1 MLASP
6 QVWRSMHSPLAPD
19 IVNNST
25 MKQTRKKHVFH
36 LRRIGLLGILVA
48 AFFIVRIDAGAVPE
62 PLQSNH
68 VLAYAT
74 EMSHSGLLASTNN
87 ARAANGL
94 APLSLNSQL
103 NNSAQAKA
111 QDMANKNY
119 WAHVSPD
126 GTQPWYFFDQA
137 GYAYIRAG
145 ENLAY
150 GFMTS
155 QGAVDGWMNSAT
167 HRANILGDYYDVG
180 FGIVNAPDY
189 QSNGQQTIVV
199 AHYGAKAAPP
209 PPAPAPAPAPTAPT
223 TPSPSTPTAP
233 ANNAPAPTSDPT
245 PSQPVS
251 ESPPAESPTTQGDSS
266 KHTGGPTPVA
276 STNPAPVQTG
286 DASRVS
292 VFSMIAAKNA
302 PLAALVSLVMVCF
315 AVVGYALTH
324 RSAFQHAVTSGEHF
338 VVAHPGIDTGIIAA
352 ITSLILLT
360 TYGNLG

>member
-1 MLASP
+1 
-6 QVWRSMHSPLAPD
+6 
-19 IVNNST
+19 

-36 LRRIGLLGILVA
+36 LRRIGLLGVLVA

-74 EMSHSGLLASTNN
+74 EMSHSGLLAGTNN

-189 QSNGQQTIVV
+189 QSNGQLSIVV

-209 PPAPAPAPAPTAPT
+209 APAPAPAPAAPTAPT
-223 TPSPSTPTAP
+223 SSTPPAPVESAP
-233 ANNAPAPTSDPT
+233 ANTPEPASSKPVNET
-245 PSQPVS
+245 P
-251 ESPPAESPTTQGDSS
+251 ATESPTTQGDSS
-266 KHTGGPTPVA
+266 KQADEAAPTA
-276 STNPAPVQTG
+276 TTSLTPVQTG
-286 DASRVS
+286 NSSRVS
-292 VFSMIAAKNA
+292 VFSMIAAKHA
-302 PLAALVSLVMVCF
+302 PVAALLSLVMVCF

-324 RSAFQHAVTSGEHF
+324 RSAFQHAVASGEHF
-338 VVAHPGIDTGIIAA
+338 VAAHPGIDTGIIAA